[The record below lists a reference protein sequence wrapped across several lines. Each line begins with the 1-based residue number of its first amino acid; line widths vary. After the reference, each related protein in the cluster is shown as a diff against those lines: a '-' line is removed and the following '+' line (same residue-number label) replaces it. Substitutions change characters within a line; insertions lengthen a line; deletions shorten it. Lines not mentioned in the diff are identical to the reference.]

1 MIMSLTPSADV
12 PTTPWHPPGPAEV
25 PELRAALA
33 EHMRTPFAISR
44 TAQLLAGGRGSIV
57 PPARDPEEAARILC
71 EQEYERL
78 TAAQLYAVTAE
89 MTRLAVVAG
98 ESLPDFHL
106 EPEDVPTP
114 AGFMVFD
121 DPIGSYVHT
130 DGAAPERVPI
140 VALSWGQYSRAG
152 LPRGGVWITFYTPVD
167 LDILERQAAALAG
180 RPLRER
186 ERTRI
191 RSLSGPLT
199 WDNEAIVGYGGDQK
213 ASYKPGASRDAK
225 LDEFAPWS
233 QTLRA
238 AWLLM
243 SQPQIAEVEELELAR
258 AARRRAQRAGLDL
271 RAVRVLHLR
280 RLERE
285 HGAPQDEAASREY
298 TCRWMVRG
306 HWRQQW
312 YPSRGVH
319 RPIWINPHIKGP
331 DDKPLRTG
339 ETVHLWDR

>member
-1 MIMSLTPSADV
+1 MSSKPSASI
-12 PTTPWHPPGPAEV
+12 PTTTWNPPDPAQV

-33 EHMRTPFAISR
+33 AQMRTPWEIAR
-44 TAQLLAGGRGSIV
+44 TAQVIASGHGSII
-57 PPARDPEEAARILC
+57 PPSRDPEEAARTLC
-71 EQEYERL
+71 GQESLRL
-78 TAAQLYAVTAE
+78 THAQLYAVTAE
-89 MTRLAVVAG
+89 MAQLAVVAG

-106 EPEDVPTP
+106 EPEDVPAP
-114 AGFMVFD
+114 AGFMVFAK
-121 DPIGSYVHT
+121 PIGSYINH
-130 DGAAPERVPI
+130 DGSAPERFPI
-140 VALSWGQYSRAG
+140 VAVSWGQHSMPHF
-152 LPRGGVWITFYTPVD
+152 PRGGLWITFYTPVD
-167 LDILERQAAALAG
+167 LGVLERQAAEMAG

-191 RSLSGPLT
+191 RSLSGPLN
-199 WDNEAIVGYGGDQK
+199 WDNEAVIAYGAERK
-213 ASYKPGASRDAK
+213 ASYKPGASYDAK
-225 LDEFAPWS
+225 PDEFAPWS
-233 QTLRA
+233 QALRA

-243 SQPQIAEVEELELAR
+243 SQPTIAEVENLQPTR

-271 RAVRVLHLR
+271 HSVHVLHLR
-280 RLERE
+280 RSERDP
-285 HGAPQDEAASREY
+285 GAPQDDPASREY

-319 RPIWINPHIKGP
+319 RPIWINPHVKGP

>member
-1 MIMSLTPSADV
+1 MSSDPSASIR
-12 PTTPWHPPGPAEV
+12 TTPWNAPDPAQV
-25 PELRAALA
+25 PDLRAALA
-33 EHMRTPFAISR
+33 AQMRTPFEISR
-44 TAQLLAGGRGSIV
+44 TAKVIAAGRGSFI
-57 PPARDPEEAARILC
+57 PPSRNPEGAARTLC

-78 TAAQLYAVTAE
+78 TGADLYAVTAE

-98 ESLPDFHL
+98 ESLPDFRL
-106 EPEDVPTP
+106 EPEDLPAPT
-114 AGFMVFD
+114 GFMVFAQ
-121 DPIGSYVHT
+121 PIGSYLNT
-130 DGAAPERVPI
+130 DGPAPERFPI
-140 VALSWGQYSRAG
+140 VAVSWGQYSRPG
-152 LPRGGVWITFYTPVD
+152 FPRGGVWITFYTPVD
-167 LDILERQAAALAG
+167 LDGLERQAAELAG

-191 RSLSGPLT
+191 RSLSGPLN
-199 WDNEAIVGYGGDQK
+199 WDNEAIIGYGSERK
-213 ASYKPGASRDAK
+213 ASYEPGASHDAK

-243 SQPQIAEVEELELAR
+243 SQPQIADVEELEPSR
-258 AARRRAQRAGLDL
+258 AVRRRAQKAGLDIH
-271 RAVRVLHLR
+271 AVRVLHLR
-280 RLERE
+280 RLERDHE
-285 HGAPQDEAASREY
+285 AAQDDSASREY

-331 DDKPLRTG
+331 DGKPLRTG

>member
-1 MIMSLTPSADV
+1 MSSTPPADI
-12 PTTPWHPPGPAEV
+12 PTTPWKPPDPAQV
-25 PELRAALA
+25 PDLRAALA
-33 EHMRTPFAISR
+33 AQMRAPFEISR
-44 TAQLLAGGRGSIV
+44 TAEAIAGGRGSLI
-57 PPARDPEEAARILC
+57 PPSRDPAEAARILC

-78 TAAQLYAVTAE
+78 TGAALYAVTAS

-106 EPEDVPTP
+106 EPEDVPSPT
-114 AGFMVFD
+114 GFMVFD
-121 DPIGSYVHT
+121 EPIGSYVNT
-130 DGAAPERVPI
+130 DGLTPERFPI
-140 VALSWGQYSRAG
+140 VAVSWGQYHRAG
-152 LPRGGVWITFYTPVD
+152 LPRGGLWITFYTPVD
-167 LDILERQAAALAG
+167 IPGMERQAASLAG

-186 ERTRI
+186 ERMRI
-191 RSLSGPLT
+191 RALSGPLN
-199 WDNEAIVGYGGDQK
+199 WDNEAVIGYGSEQK
-213 ASYKPGASRDAK
+213 ATYRPGASHDAK

-238 AWLLM
+238 AWVLM
-243 SQPQIAEVEELELAR
+243 SQPQIAEVEEVEPSR
-258 AARRRAQRAGLDL
+258 AARRRAQRAGIDIH
-271 RAVRVLHLR
+271 AVRVLHLR
-280 RLERE
+280 RLVRD
-285 HGAPQDEAASREY
+285 HGQTEDDSPGREY

>member
-1 MIMSLTPSADV
+1 MPSASIS
-12 PTTPWHPPGPAEV
+12 TTPWNPPEPAQV
-25 PELRAALA
+25 PDLRAALA
-33 EHMRTPFAISR
+33 AQMRTPFEISR
-44 TAQLLAGGRGSIV
+44 MAEVVAGGRGSII
-57 PPARDPEEAARILC
+57 PPSRDSEEAARILC
-71 EQEYERL
+71 QQEYERL
-78 TAAQLYAVTAE
+78 TGAQLYAVTAE

-106 EPEDVPTP
+106 EPEDVPAPT
-114 AGFMVFD
+114 GFMVFD
-121 DPIGSYVHT
+121 EPIGSYIT
-130 DGAAPERVPI
+130 SEGSAPERFPI
-140 VALSWGQYSRAG
+140 VAVTWGQYSRPG
-152 LPRGGVWITFYTPVD
+152 FRRGALWITFYTPVD
-167 LDILERQAAALAG
+167 VDGLERQAAQLAG

-191 RSLSGPLT
+191 RSLSGPLN
-199 WDNEAIVGYGGDQK
+199 WDNEALIAYGGDQE
-213 ASYKPGASRDAK
+213 ARYKPGASHDAK

-233 QTLRA
+233 QALRA

-243 SQPQIAEVEELELAR
+243 SQPQIADVEEMEPTR
-258 AARRRAQRAGLDL
+258 AARRRAQRAGLDVQ
-271 RAVRVLHLR
+271 AVRVLHLR
-280 RLERE
+280 RLERDQ
-285 HGAPQDEAASREY
+285 GGPQDEAASRDY